1 MDHEARVK
9 RVRESLAATNAEA
22 LLVTDLANV
31 RYLTGFSGSNGQV
44 LITESAAVFMSDSR
58 YAARAADMVQGAEVL
73 IYPHR
78 MSDALKERLGGVSRL
93 GIEAANIS
101 VASLES
107 LTGRLGGVEIVPTKS
122 VVENLRRTKDQ
133 EEAALLREAIR
144 IGDESFSWVLQRL
157 VEGASERQVALD
169 LEVHLRSSGAEAV
182 ALSLIVGSGPLSAH
196 IHHTPSERVLQRGD
210 IVLMDFGCRYEG
222 YCSDLTRTVVV
233 GAARDEQR
241 ENNELV
247 QSEQAKGIAAAK
259 AGAGTEDVDMAAR
272 RVIEQGGHGDKFT
285 HSLGHGVGLHIH
297 EAPRLGKSPEE
308 DLDVGALKAQDVV
321 TIEPGVY
328 LNGKFGIRIE
338 DCVLVTEQGCEVLG
352 SAPKDHLLEV

>member
-1 MDHEARVK
+1 MDHEARIK
-9 RVRESLAATNAEA
+9 RVRESLSAHNSDA

-44 LITESAAVFMSDSR
+44 LITENAAVFMSDSR
-58 YAARAADMVQGAEVL
+58 YAARAADMVQGAEVI

-78 MSDALKERLGGVSRL
+78 MSDALKERLDGVGRL
-93 GIEAANIS
+93 AIEANNLS

-107 LTGRLGGVEIVPTKS
+107 LTERLDGVDLVPTKS

-157 VEGASERQVALD
+157 GEGASERQVALD

-182 ALSLIVGSGPLSAH
+182 SFEPIVGSGPLSAH
-196 IHHTPSERVLQRGD
+196 IHHTPSERLLQQGD

-233 GAARDEQR
+233 GAASDEQR
-241 ENNELV
+241 EIYDLV
-247 QSEQAKGIAAAK
+247 LRAQAEGIAAAK
-259 AGAGTEDVDMAAR
+259 AGAGTEDVDVAAR
-272 RVIEQGGHGDKFT
+272 TVIEEGGHGDEFK

-308 DLDVGALKAQDVV
+308 DLDAKALKAQDVV

>member
-1 MDHEARVK
+1 MNHEARIK
-9 RVRESLAATNAEA
+9 RVGESLSANNAEA

-44 LITESAAVFMSDSR
+44 LITESSAVFMSDSR
-58 YAARAADMVQGAEVL
+58 YAARAADMVQGAEVC
-73 IYPHR
+73 IYGHR
-78 MSDALKERLGGVSRL
+78 MSDALKERLDGLSRL
-93 GIEAANIS
+93 GIEAANLS
-101 VASLES
+101 VASLQS
-107 LTGRLGGVEIVPTKS
+107 LTERLDGVEAIPTKS

-133 EEAALLREAIR
+133 EEVALLREAIR
-144 IGDESFSWVLQRL
+144 IGDEAFSWVLERL
-157 VEGASERQVALD
+157 VEGVSERQVALD

-182 ALSLIVGSGPLSAH
+182 SFEPIVGSGPLSAH

-233 GAARDEQR
+233 GAARDDQR
-241 ENNELV
+241 ELYELV
-247 QSEQAKGIAAAK
+247 LGAQAEGIAAAK
-259 AGAGTEDVDMAAR
+259 AGAGTDDVDMAAR
-272 RVIEQGGHGDKFT
+272 RIIEEGGHGDEFA

-308 DLDVGALKAQDVV
+308 DLDARALKAHDVV

-328 LNGKFGIRIE
+328 LTGKFGIRIE
-338 DCVLVTEQGCEVLG
+338 DCVLVTEQGSEVLG

>member
-1 MDHEARVK
+1 MDHEARIK
-9 RVRESLAATNAEA
+9 RVRESLTANIAEA
-22 LLVTDLANV
+22 LLITDLANV
-31 RYLTGFSGSNGQV
+31 RYLTGFSGSNGQA
-44 LITESAAVFMSDSR
+44 LITESTAVFMSDSR
-58 YAARAADMVQGAEVL
+58 YAASAADMVHGAEVL

-93 GIEAANIS
+93 GIEAANLS

-107 LTGRLGGVEIVPTKS
+107 LTERLHGVELIPTKS

-133 EEAALLREAIR
+133 EEAALLREAVR
-144 IGDESFSWVLQRL
+144 IGDESFSWVLGRL

-182 ALSLIVGSGPLSAH
+182 SFAPIVGSGPLSAH

-222 YCSDLTRTVVV
+222 YCSDLTRTVAV
-233 GAARDEQR
+233 GAGTEAQR
-241 ENNELV
+241 EIYELV
-247 QSEQAKGIAAAK
+247 LSAQVEGIAAVK

-272 RVIEQGGHGDKFT
+272 TVIKEAGHGDEFT

-308 DLDVGALKAQDVV
+308 DLDARALKAQDVV

-328 LNGKFGIRIE
+328 LTGKFGIRIE

>member
-9 RVRESLAATNAEA
+9 RVRESLAANNAEG

-44 LITESAAVFMSDSR
+44 LVTESAAVFMSDSR

-93 GIEAANIS
+93 GIEAANLS

-107 LTGRLGGVEIVPTKS
+107 LAGRLDGVELVPTKS
-122 VVENLRRTKDQ
+122 VVENLRRTKDE

-144 IGDESFSWVLQRL
+144 IGDEAFSWVLQRL

-182 ALSLIVGSGPLSAH
+182 AFEPIVGSGPLSAH
-196 IHHTPSERVLQRGD
+196 IHHTPSERELQRGD

-233 GAARDEQR
+233 GAGSEEQR
-241 ENNELV
+241 EIYELV
-247 QSEQAKGIAAAK
+247 LSAQAEGIAAAK
-259 AGAGTEDVDMAAR
+259 AGAGTEDVDVAAR
-272 RVIEQGGHGDKFT
+272 SVIQQGGHGNEFT

-308 DLDVGALKAQDVV
+308 DLDARALKAQDVV
-321 TIEPGVY
+321 TIEPGIY

>member
-1 MDHEARVK
+1 MNHEARIK
-9 RVRESLAATNAEA
+9 RVGESLSANNAEA

-44 LITESAAVFMSDSR
+44 LITESSAVFMSDSR
-58 YAARAADMVQGAEVL
+58 YAARAADMVQGAEVC
-73 IYPHR
+73 IYGHR
-78 MSDALKERLGGVSRL
+78 MSDALKERLDGVSRL
-93 GIEAANIS
+93 GIEAANLS
-101 VASLES
+101 VASLQS
-107 LTGRLGGVEIVPTKS
+107 LTERLDGVEAIPTKS

-133 EEAALLREAIR
+133 EEVALLREAIR
-144 IGDESFSWVLQRL
+144 IGDEAFSWVLERL
-157 VEGASERQVALD
+157 VEGVSERQVALD

-182 ALSLIVGSGPLSAH
+182 SFEPIVGSGPLSAH

-233 GAARDEQR
+233 GAARDDQR
-241 ENNELV
+241 ELYELV
-247 QSEQAKGIAAAK
+247 LGAQAEGIAAAK
-259 AGAGTEDVDMAAR
+259 AGAGTDDVDMAAR
-272 RVIEQGGHGDKFT
+272 RIIEEGGHGDEFA

-308 DLDVGALKAQDVV
+308 DLDARALKAHDVV

-328 LNGKFGIRIE
+328 LTGKFGIRIE
-338 DCVLVTEQGCEVLG
+338 DCVLVTEQGSEVLG

>member
-78 MSDALKERLGGVSRL
+78 MSDALKERLGGVSML
-93 GIEAANIS
+93 GIEAANLS

-182 ALSLIVGSGPLSAH
+182 AFEPIVGSGPLSAH

-233 GAARDEQR
+233 GAASDEQR
-241 ENNELV
+241 EIYELV
-247 QSEQAKGIAAAK
+247 LSAQAKGIAAAK

>member
-1 MDHEARVK
+1 MDHETRIK
-9 RVRESLAATNAEA
+9 RVRESLSANNAEA

-44 LITESAAVFMSDSR
+44 LITQDTAVFMSDTR
-58 YAARAADMVQGAEVL
+58 YAARAADMVQGAEVC
-73 IYPHR
+73 IYGHR
-78 MSDALKERLGGVSRL
+78 MSDALKERLDGVSRL
-93 GIEAANIS
+93 GIEAANLP

-107 LTGRLGGVEIVPTKS
+107 LTERLDGVELVPTKS
-122 VVENLRRTKDQ
+122 VVENLRRTKDL

-144 IGDESFSWVLQRL
+144 ISDEAFSWVLGRL
-157 VEGASERQVALD
+157 VVGASEREVALD

-182 ALSLIVGSGPLSAH
+182 SFEPIVGSGPLSAH
-196 IHHTPSERVLQRGD
+196 IHHTPSERALQRGD
-210 IVLMDFGCRYEG
+210 VVLMDFGCRFQG

-233 GAARDEQR
+233 GSASNEQR
-241 ENNELV
+241 EIYELV
-247 QSEQAKGIAAAK
+247 LHAQAEGIAAAK
-259 AGAGTEDVDMAAR
+259 AGAGTEEVDMAAR
-272 RVIEQGGHGDKFT
+272 RIIEQGGHGDEFA

-308 DLDVGALKAQDVV
+308 DLEAKALKAQDVV

-328 LNGKFGIRIE
+328 LAGKFGIRIE
-338 DCVLVTEQGCEVLG
+338 DCVLVTEQGCDVLG